1 MKTTPSCHRD
11 FFHHH
16 QLKNTPARDL
26 VYHLLQ
32 ANQPITLEKLFTLV
46 AKQSKGEKTSHS
58 TVFRI
63 LEQFCKVK
71 ITEKISLET
80 ESTPLYQIIN
90 ADHDHHH
97 HQLVCTSCKKI
108 ISIEECPLNSYEK
121 KVAKQHQF
129 TIHHHQFT
137 LYGRCQDCQ
146 QNAR

>member
-1 MKTTPSCHRD
+1 MKTSPSCHRD

-16 QLKNTPARDL
+16 QLKNTLARDL

-32 ANQPITLEKLFTLV
+32 ANQPITLEKLFKLV
-46 AKQSKGEKTSHS
+46 SKQSKGDKISHS

-63 LEQFCKVK
+63 LEQFNKVN

-80 ESTPLYQIIN
+80 ESTPLYQIL
-90 ADHDHHH
+90 DQDHHH

-108 ISIEECPLNSYEK
+108 IAIEECPLGNYEK

-129 TIHHHQFT
+129 SIHHHQFT
-137 LYGRCQDCQ
+137 LYGFCQACQ
-146 QNAR
+146 QDSR

>member
-32 ANQPITLEKLFTLV
+32 ANQPITLEKLFSLV
-46 AKQSKGEKTSHS
+46 SNQSKHEKISHS

-63 LEQFCKVK
+63 LEQFCKAK

-80 ESTPLYQIIN
+80 ESTPLYQII
-90 ADHDHHH
+90 DIEHEHHH

-108 ISIEECPLNSYEK
+108 VPIEECPLHTYEK
-121 KVAKQHQF
+121 KIAKQHQF
-129 TIHHHQFT
+129 MIDHHQFT
-137 LYGRCQDCQ
+137 LYGLCQDCQ
-146 QNAR
+146 PNAR

>member
-1 MKTTPSCHRD
+1 MKLDPSCHRD

-32 ANQPITLEKLFTLV
+32 ANQPITLGRLFKLV
-46 AKQSKGEKTSHS
+46 SKQSKSEKISHS

-63 LEQFCKVK
+63 LEQFIKVK
-71 ITEKISLET
+71 IVEKINLET

-90 ADHDHHH
+90 QDHHH

-108 ISIEECPLNSYEK
+108 VSIEECSLSNYEK
-121 KVAKQHQF
+121 KVANQHQF

-137 LYGRCQDCQ
+137 LYGLCRDCQ
-146 QNAR
+146 ENAH

>member
-1 MKTTPSCHRD
+1 MKRDPSCHRD

-32 ANQPITLEKLFTLV
+32 ENQPITLEKLFQLV
-46 AKQSKGEKTSHS
+46 SKQSKGEKVSHS

-63 LEQFCKVK
+63 LEQFNKVN

-80 ESTPLYQIIN
+80 ESTPLYQII
-90 ADHDHHH
+90 DQDHHH

-108 ISIEECPLNSYEK
+108 VGIEECPLSNYEK
-121 KVAKQHQF
+121 KVAIQHQF
-129 TIHHHQFT
+129 LIDHHQFT
-137 LYGRCQDCQ
+137 LYGHCRDCQ
-146 QNAR
+146 ENAR

>member
-1 MKTTPSCHRD
+1 MKRDPSCHRD

-32 ANQPITLEKLFTLV
+32 ANQPITLEKLFQLV
-46 AKQSKGEKTSHS
+46 SKQSKKEKISHS

-63 LEQFCKVK
+63 LEQFNKVN

-80 ESTPLYQIIN
+80 ESTPLYQIL
-90 ADHDHHH
+90 DQDHHH

-108 ISIEECPLNSYEK
+108 VSIEECPLSNYEK
-121 KVAKQHQF
+121 KVAIQHQF
-129 TIHHHQFT
+129 LIDHHQFT
-137 LYGRCQDCQ
+137 LYGRCHDCQ
-146 QNAR
+146 EKPR